1 MKRSAIFCLGI
12 ILSGNS
18 FAGCDWATTTPP
30 DDATY
35 KYLVAKSYSETS
47 AADAANKAERDI
59 DNQIGRL
66 FGTALNVQSEFY
78 SDTTTSAGTTRSY
91 ERSIG
96 TISLKGLERQKSD
109 VSKESGGW
117 VGCVRY
123 RYSQKEFKQEKQR
136 LANLPKS
143 ALENIIFNESVGDT
157 TCKGAPVEII
167 TTPAKAFVTID
178 NGKYQGESPIK
189 FGNVCNGKHTLEITK
204 ENYSNV
210 NETLIVPTNNKIS
223 KTLKRETKNIKIRT
237 SLGNSRIFINGV
249 DYGKEPVNF
258 NAQLGIEQKITA
270 KNSEAI
276 DITRTVSF
284 SKYSESEYMFNMEK
298 LPGKIDFSAF
308 KVRNPDVKISVNGKT
323 VTGNTTGELSVNNTQ
338 KLVFS
343 KAGFFDIK
351 KSFTINGGKTTYYP
365 SQELEFSKEPRTK
378 TEILVALGMNSDI
391 NFSAGIEAALKTRI
405 NKFIDFRGAAGL
417 QFERLKV
424 KSTSINYD
432 YYKYEFNPNCSI
444 GHNCEN
450 VTFNEYYTPDKNW
463 NYTYYG
469 YWVAPENPIISHQQ
483 QIIDWKYNEP
493 FYANLGL
500 VGLKK
505 LYIYGAGA
513 IGFLEGKTTPN
524 KYIPLTDSSFN
535 KTIFRYGAGIQWNIT
550 KKIGLRFQY
559 MTTGNKISL
568 PYKINYKTANIGA
581 HYTDSYSDP
590 DYVWLHKGVTK
601 NAVYEENMKALES
614 FSGAL
619 TISF

>member
-12 ILSGNS
+12 FLSGNS

-117 VGCVRY
+117 VGCVQY

-136 LANLPKS
+136 LEKLPKS
-143 ALENIIFNESVGDT
+143 ALTVVFNESVGDT

-204 ENYSNV
+204 ENYSDV
-210 NETLIVPTNNKIS
+210 NETLIVPTNGKIS
-223 KTLKRETKNIKIRT
+223 KTLKRGTKNIKIRT
-237 SLGNSRIFINGV
+237 SLGDSRIFINDV

-258 NAQLGIEQKITA
+258 NAQFGIEQKITA
-270 KNSEAI
+270 KNSEAV

-308 KVRNPDVKISVNGKT
+308 KVRNPGVEISVNGKA
-323 VTGNTTGELSVNNTQ
+323 VTGNTTGELSPDKKQ
-338 KLVFS
+338 DLVFS
-343 KAGFFDIK
+343 KAGFFDIE
-351 KSFTINGGKTTYYP
+351 KSLRINGGETTYYP
-365 SQELEFSKEPRTK
+365 SQELEFSKYPTSTK
-378 TEILVALGMNSDI
+378 NILLG
-391 NFSAGIEAALKTRI
+391 AGVSFGQK
-405 NKFIDFRGAAGL
+405 NAG
-417 QFERLKV
+417 
-424 KSTSINYD
+424 
-432 YYKYEFNPNCSI
+432 FNL
-444 GHNCEN
+444 
-450 VTFNEYYTPDKNW
+450 D
-463 NYTYYG
+463 
-469 YWVAPENPIISHQQ
+469 
-483 QIIDWKYNEP
+483 
-493 FYANLGL
+493 LGL
-500 VGLKK
+500 SYKLKY
-505 LYIYGAGA
+505 LYLGAGA
-513 IGFLEGKTTPN
+513 QFNYLSLQKAKMNFDSTYNLHTSHHSAEIATEYYELLYSNLGINIGRKLSVFGIGTLGVFHISADGSTTTN
-524 KYIPLTDSSFN
+524 GHNVSNNDKAV
-535 KTIFRYGAGIQWNIT
+535 FRYGIGMQYIINNLKDSKAAWGVRASYLTGATHLSPSDIQFTPKNKYNNDHFEFTNKEFSSYPERIDSFNIT
-550 KKIGLRFQY
+550 FFIQ
-559 MTTGNKISL
+559 
-568 PYKINYKTANIGA
+568 
-581 HYTDSYSDP
+581 
-590 DYVWLHKGVTK
+590 V
-601 NAVYEENMKALES
+601 
-614 FSGAL
+614 
-619 TISF
+619 